1 MDNNMAQDRLIGV
14 KDVMQ
19 IYGVGK
25 DTAMLWLG
33 MKSCPTM
40 PRKKGAPYLV
50 SETAF
55 REWVMRGG
63 KKA

>member
-1 MDNNMAQDRLIGV
+1 MDNNIREDRLIGV
-14 KDVMQ
+14 KDVMK

-25 DTAMLWLG
+25 DTATCWLTQ
-33 MKSCPTM
+33 KTCPTL
-40 PRKKGAPYLV
+40 PRRKGAPYLV
-50 SETAF
+50 SEIAF